1 MPLTI
6 QIDGE
11 ELFEPETYEF
21 IKLEPTTL
29 VLEHSLISISKWE
42 AKWKKSWFQRELH
55 SNEETLD
62 YIRCMLI
69 KGNLTDE
76 VLNNISKQDMEKIMK
91 YIDDPMTA
99 STIRQDPDEPLPGV
113 QKNFTTSERIYSWMV
128 GYQIP
133 FECEKWHLNR
143 LLTLIRI
150 LEADNKQ
157 NNGKKPSEA
166 DLIRKYAK
174 MNAANKAKF
183 NNAKKG
189 H

>member
-1 MPLTI
+1 MPLI
-6 QIDGE
+6 IEIEGE
-11 ELFEPETYEF
+11 ELFNPVTYEF
-21 IKLEPTTL
+21 TNIEPTILT
-29 VLEHSLISISKWE
+29 LEHSLISISKWE
-42 AKWKKSWFQRELH
+42 AKWKKPWLDEYTEKTE
-55 SNEETLD
+55 EETLD

-76 VLNNISKQDMEKIMK
+76 VLNNLSKQNMLEIMS
-91 YIDDPMTA
+91 YIKDPMTA
-99 STIRQDPDEPLPGV
+99 STIRQDDDIQGV
-113 QKNFTTSERIYSWMV
+113 PKNFTTSELIYSWMV

-150 LEADNKQ
+150 LDANNKSSS
-157 NNGKKPSEA
+157 NKKTSEA

-174 MNAANKAKF
+174 MNAANKAKL
-183 NNAKKG
+183 NAAKG